1 MKHFPVKF
9 MRETDCDC
17 LENIKPCELTP
28 TKEYVKWLQ
37 CKIASHELARIYENE
52 TGLIHYEVVTKYGRT
67 ITIPTVKYG
76 EWLENYLGR
85 NYLERLEDNP
95 KGLEKWQMI

>member
-1 MKHFPVKF
+1 MSLGIGERIEVGGF
-9 MRETDCDC
+9 
-17 LENIKPCELTP
+17 TP

-76 EWLENYLGR
+76 EWLENYL
-85 NYLERLEDNP
+85 ERLEDNP